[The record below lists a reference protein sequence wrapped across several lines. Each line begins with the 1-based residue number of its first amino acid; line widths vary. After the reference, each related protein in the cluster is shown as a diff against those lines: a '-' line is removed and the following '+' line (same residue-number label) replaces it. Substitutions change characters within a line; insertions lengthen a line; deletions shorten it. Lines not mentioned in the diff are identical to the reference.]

1 MKSST
6 YSILY
11 CFYYYVLITTRVKEI
26 TLQTTS
32 ASICF
37 QIVPSFVDVSRFR
50 NIFLLC
56 LGKHNFFYKI
66 SNSILRF
73 FYSTMW
79 WKTSN
84 EFCRIAYSRMYRAT
98 KMTLQI
104 FLPPNWYSLKMQ
116 IFSKYGNLIFRW
128 NEYSHW
134 KVRKWKI
141 YQINQYQKML
151 LCNDISIFNSIFAH
165 ACKNVT
171 FIRNINSG
179 ENLWSS
185 GHNPKGF
192 GWISHISRVFHLIHL
207 DLKHCVCSI
216 PVNGNWWLL

>member
-56 LGKHNFFYKI
+56 LGKYNFFYKI

-134 KVRKWKI
+134 KVRNWKI

-185 GHNPKGF
+185 GHNSQGY
-192 GWISHISRVFHLIHL
+192 GWISP
-207 DLKHCVCSI
+207 CSGFFSHDSFGSKALRLRY
-216 PVNGNWWLL
+216 PVNGSCLLL